1 MTIELLAIGYVL
13 LKQQLWAEP
22 GKLTSY
28 WRTDKR
34 KCVWILQR
42 LCHKKH
48 WTSLRW
54 WSMMMNG
61 NYIHKSL
68 AAVHISIVLCLSN
81 QEGNPAK
88 LLYTSVKAF
97 VCPNILLSKVFSWF
111 HECGMVRQAMAR
123 TDSPILVLSYQPS
136 LNFASNLV
144 HCLQVV
150 AWFMVSWHCTFGA
163 VGRGIAKSFQ
173 WTGTIQE
180 RHLQRTHDGFYQ
192 KGVTGRSHQ
201 IAWGLYISTQKTCR
215 VEHWDLENHRD

>member
-1 MTIELLAIGYVL
+1 MTIELLAIGYAL
-13 LKQQLWAEP
+13 LKQLRAEP

-34 KCVWILQR
+34 KCIWILQR

-111 HECGMVRQAMAR
+111 HECG
-123 TDSPILVLSYQPS
+123 DGE
-136 LNFASNLV
+136 ASNG
-144 HCLQVV
+144 QN
-150 AWFMVSWHCTFGA
+150 WFPHSCTF
-163 VGRGIAKSFQ
+163 Q
-173 WTGTIQE
+173 PTIFE
-180 RHLQRTHDGFYQ
+180 FCLKPCSLPSSSCLIPGLLELYL
-192 KGVTGRSHQ
+192 RS
-201 IAWGLYISTQKTCR
+201 R
-215 VEHWDLENHRD
+215 RPWDR